1 MIKNSLHDLKQF
13 LFSSKKRILFSI
25 WLLGIIFICLMW
37 VIGKNVNDRT
47 VSISTLFSGLS
58 TFVFW
63 CYRKKIAPIIKR
75 WSAAPRTKFILI
87 GSFGAVWIE
96 FIFWLFEKIFGAIG
110 VAASPNFILDLIAT
124 MPWYILMIVLLWR
137 IELSYEYTFTELL
150 LLGGVYEL
158 GADGFIGS
166 FLEGTFSLSAILMIL
181 LVIPLFVVVYSF
193 MILPCSSLLKEEIN
207 RIREE
212 KVTNSNSNMIRMGI
226 VIGRHLIDKDT
237 VSLCPNTY
245 IIL

>member
-1 MIKNSLHDLKQF
+1 MMIKNSLRDLKQF
-13 LFSSKKRILFSI
+13 LLGSKKRILFSI
-25 WLLGIIFICLMW
+25 WVLVIIFICLMW
-37 VIGKNVNDRT
+37 AIGENVNDRT

-75 WSAAPRTKFILI
+75 WSATPRTKFILI
-87 GSFGAVWIE
+87 GSFGAVWVE
-96 FIFWLFEKIFGAIG
+96 FIFWLLEKIFGAVG

-137 IELSYEYTFTELL
+137 IETTYRYTFTELL

-166 FLEGTFSLSAILMIL
+166 FLEGTLSLSTIPPILFL
-181 LVIPLFVVVYSF
+181 IPLFVVVYSF
-193 MILPCSSLLKEEIN
+193 MILPCSSLLKEEID

-212 KVTNSNSNMIRMGI
+212 KVIKRRINKYIYGI
-226 VIGRHLIDKDT
+226 LPLIGLI
-237 VSLCPNTY
+237 PY
-245 IIL
+245 FILGILTLI

>member
-25 WLLGIIFICLMW
+25 WLLVIMFLCLIW
-37 VIGKNVNDRT
+37 AIGENVNDRT

-63 CYRKKIAPIIKR
+63 CYRKKIASVIKR
-75 WSAAPRTKFILI
+75 WSATSRTKFILI

-96 FIFWLFEKIFGAIG
+96 FIFWLLEKIFGAVG
-110 VAASPNFILDLIAT
+110 VAASPNFILDLIVT
-124 MPWYILMIVLLWR
+124 MPWYIFMIILLWR
-137 IELSYEYTFTELL
+137 IETTYRYTFTELL

-166 FLEGTFSLSAILMIL
+166 FLGGRLSLSAIPPIL
-181 LVIPLFVVVYSF
+181 FLIPLFVVVYSF
-193 MILPCSSLLKEEIN
+193 MILPCSKLLKEEIDMM
-207 RIREE
+207 REE
-212 KVTNSNSNMIRMGI
+212 KVIKRKINKYIYGLLPLIGLIPYFILGILIR
-226 VIGRHLIDKDT
+226 
-237 VSLCPNTY
+237 
-245 IIL
+245 